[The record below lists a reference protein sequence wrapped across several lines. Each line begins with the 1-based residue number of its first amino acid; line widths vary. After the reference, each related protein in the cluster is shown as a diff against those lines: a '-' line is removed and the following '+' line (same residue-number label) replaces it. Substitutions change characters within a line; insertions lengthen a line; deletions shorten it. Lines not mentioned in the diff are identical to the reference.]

1 MKMKLYTS
9 EELKK
14 KEKIVTKS
22 NDNINRILDDS
33 VRSQKN
39 INLKNER
46 NNSDVSKRN
55 IFLSQNMKELLK
67 KPISEILRK

>member
-1 MKMKLYTS
+1 MKMKFNTS
-9 EELKK
+9 EDLKK
-14 KEKIVTKS
+14 KTITKP
-22 NDNINRILDDS
+22 NDNTKRILDDTIR
-33 VRSQKN
+33 VQKN

>member
-1 MKMKLYTS
+1 MKLYTS

-14 KEKIVTKS
+14 KEKIETKS
-22 NDNINRILDDS
+22 NDNIKRILDDS

>member
-1 MKMKLYTS
+1 MKFNTS
-9 EELKK
+9 EDLKK
-14 KEKIVTKS
+14 KTITNQKTNDTK
-22 NDNINRILDDS
+22 RIIDDS
-33 VRSQKN
+33 VRSQKS

>member
-1 MKMKLYTS
+1 MKFNTS

-14 KEKIVTKS
+14 KNNNIETTDNTK
-22 NDNINRILDDS
+22 RILDDTI
-33 VRSQKN
+33 RAQKN

-55 IFLSQNMKELLK
+55 IFLSQNLKQLLK
-67 KPISEILRK
+67 TPVSQILRK